1 MIPEKIGRYKILGE
15 LGRGAMGVVYR
26 AFDPNIGREVALK
39 TIHLDRQDPQMIER
53 FRREAQT
60 AGTLS
65 HPNIVTIYD
74 ADEDNGVFYIA
85 MELLQGETLQQIV
98 AGGALPVEQIIP
110 IVEQIGNALDYAHA
124 RTVVHRDIKPANIM
138 VFEGHVK
145 VMDFGLAKIA
155 SSRLTNTGLVAGTP
169 AYMSPEQAKGLTVD
183 GRSDIFSL
191 GTIMYEMLTGVMPFR
206 AEHLTAVVFKVV
218 TEEPLPPTT
227 VNSMLHPGLNRVV
240 IKAMAKDPARRYQR
254 CEELIAELK
263 NYAALG
269 TEKPTPVPPSKRIPE
284 VAAPSVVRATPRWKR
299 GVVAVAGGVLL
310 MAGIGLYLQLRRG
323 PESPTTVPTE
333 QPVAAPA
340 LAPPPTASPPAA
352 PASPPSAAPPS
363 PGSPA
368 GSQPVRSPAPGAP
381 ASSSA
386 AQPSRSAAESKPPQP
401 ARSLPSR
408 AAPGRQVPAGPPAAG
423 VEGRVVVH
431 TQPEGAKILVD
442 GEETAYRT
450 PVNFGLS
457 AGRHRITVERSGF
470 ESETQEIVVRQDQTV
485 QVQLDLKPT
494 GERRRLLPFR
504 R

>member
-15 LGRGAMGVVYR
+15 LGRGAMGIVYR

-39 TIHLDRQDPQMIER
+39 TIHLDRQDPQMVER

-74 ADEDNGVFYIA
+74 ADEDNGIFYIA
-85 MELLQGETLQQIV
+85 MELLQGETLHQVIEQGPL
-98 AGGALPVEQIIP
+98 AVEQVIP
-110 IVEQIGNALDYAHA
+110 IVEQIGSALDYAHA
-124 RTVVHRDIKPANIM
+124 RTIVHRDIKPANIM
-138 VFEGHVK
+138 VWQGHVK

-169 AYMSPEQAKGLTVD
+169 AYMSPEQAKGLAVD
-183 GRSDIFSL
+183 GRSDIFSV
-191 GTIMYEMLTGVMPFR
+191 GTIMYQMLTGVMPFH
-206 AEHLTAVVFKVV
+206 AEHLTAVIFKVV

-269 TEKPTPVPPSKRIPE
+269 TEKPAAATPPKRAAE
-284 VAAPSVVRATPRWKR
+284 VKASPVAPATPRWKR
-299 GVVAVAGGVLL
+299 AVVAVAGGVLL
-310 MAGIGLYLQLRRG
+310 MAGVGLYLQLRPG
-323 PESPTTVPTE
+323 PESPTTVPAG
-333 QPVAAPA
+333 QPVAAPTP
-340 LAPPPTASPPAA
+340 APPPAA
-352 PASPPSAAPPS
+352 PASPPSAAPPN
-363 PGSPA
+363 PGNPA
-368 GSQPVRSPAPGAP
+368 GSQPVLAPASGAP
-381 ASSSA
+381 AASPA
-386 AQPSRSAAESKPPQP
+386 AQPSRPGAETTAGQP
-401 ARSLPSR
+401 ARSSPSR
-408 AAPGRQVPAGPPAAG
+408 ATPGRQVPAGSQAAG

-442 GEETAYRT
+442 GEETRYRT
-450 PVNFGLS
+450 PVNFGLTV
-457 AGRHRITVERSGF
+457 GRHRITAERSGY
-470 ESETQEIVVRQDQTV
+470 ETQTQDIVVRQDQTV